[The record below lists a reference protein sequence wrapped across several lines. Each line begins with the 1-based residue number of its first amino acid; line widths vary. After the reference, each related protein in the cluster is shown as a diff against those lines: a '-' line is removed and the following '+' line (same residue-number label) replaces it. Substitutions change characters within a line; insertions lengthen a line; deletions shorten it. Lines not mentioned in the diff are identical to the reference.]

1 MRKSFCLQS
10 LHFRHT
16 WNKEGRWDEPAQP
29 VNGAASAHVLFPY
42 KIVVV
47 FIWEGRLP
55 RLPWSWLLE
64 GKSQQ
69 ADLTSYKQ
77 FLSRNE
83 NQAIRVY
90 FIIQTKAKEMYP
102 TPFLLFNNLLM
113 NALLLVIH
121 QFREQGW
128 RRGGTVVRA
137 LTSHHCGPGSNPD
150 VDSVRLSLS
159 QFLDILASLAIW
171 LLVDR
176 SSYSNSV
183 MSLWLKST
191 GLR

>member
-16 WNKEGRWDEPAQP
+16 WSKEGRWDEPAQP
-29 VNGAASAHVLFPY
+29 VNGAGSAHGLFPN

-47 FIWEGRLP
+47 LIWEGRLP

-64 GKSQQ
+64 GRSQQ

-90 FIIQTKAKEMYP
+90 FIIQTKAKKMYS
-102 TPFLLFNNLLM
+102 TPFLFNNLLM

-128 RRGGTVVRA
+128 RRGGTVARA
-137 LTSHHCGPGSNPD
+137 LTSHHFGPGSNPGI
-150 VDSVRLSLS
+150 DSVCGYG
-159 QFLDILASLAIW
+159 W
-171 LLVDR
+171 VYR
-176 SSYSNSV
+176 SF
-183 MSLWLKST
+183 
-191 GLR
+191 